1 MVDTR
6 WRTVLAVAPYL
17 VLGLLVAF
25 ELLTQWGRP
34 ERLLPTLALCA
45 AYGLWV
51 LTMRTLPF
59 PWRDQP
65 AAVAVF
71 LTGAIVLN
79 LVLVLREGTFGF
91 LAIATF
97 SFAYSLASW
106 PWELLPVAG
115 TAVVAGLAQSSGF
128 GADPA
133 GAAGTVAVI
142 LLNTVVMCGL
152 SFGLHRAEQNLHRTA
167 VQDERTRLAR
177 EIHDTLAQGFT
188 GIITQL
194 QAAEQAPD
202 EPTRRRHADA
212 ALSLAREGL
221 AEARRSVQALRPT
234 VLEQTSLADALGG
247 VARSWSSRT
256 GIASTVTVSGTA
268 RPLPTETE
276 VALLRTAQE
285 ALANVER
292 HAAARRVAV
301 VLRLGED
308 RVRLEVRDD
317 GRGFDAVDRVQRA
330 SAEAGGYGLIAMRER
345 LESAAG
351 SLEVVSRPGR
361 GTVVRAEV
369 RA

>member
-1 MVDTR
+1 MDSR
-6 WRTVLAVAPYL
+6 WRSVLTVAPYL
-17 VLGLLVAF
+17 VLALLVAF
-25 ELLTQWGRP
+25 LVLTQWARP
-34 ERLLPTLALCA
+34 ERLAPMLVLCA

-51 LTMRTLPF
+51 LVMRTLPF
-59 PWRDQP
+59 RWHDRP

-71 LTGAIVLN
+71 LAGAIVLN
-79 LVLVLREGTFGF
+79 LLLVLRDGTFGF

-97 SFAYSLASW
+97 SFAYSLADW

-128 GADPA
+128 RGDPA
-133 GAAGTVAVI
+133 GTIGTAAVI
-142 LLNTVVMCGL
+142 LLNVAVMCGM
-152 SFGLHRAEQNLHRTA
+152 SFGLHRAEKSLHRAA
-167 VQDERTRLAR
+167 VQDERARLAR

-202 EPTRRRHADA
+202 EDARRRHTDA
-212 ALSLAREGL
+212 ALALARDGL

-234 VLEQTSLADALGG
+234 ALEQTSLADALSG
-247 VARSWSSRT
+247 VARSWSART
-256 GIASTVTVSGTA
+256 GIPAAVSVSGTA

-292 HAAARRVAV
+292 HAAARRVTVA
-301 VLRLGED
+301 LGMD
-308 RVRLEVRDD
+308 DGRVRLEVRDD
-317 GRGFDAVDRVQRA
+317 GRGFDVVDRVQREPGR
-330 SAEAGGYGLIAMRER
+330 SGGYGLIAMRER
-345 LESAAG
+345 LEAAAG
-351 SLEVVSRPGR
+351 ALQVDSRPGR

-369 RA
+369 PA